1 MRALALDMGSK
12 RIGVAISDQSG
23 IIAQALETIAS
34 TNPERDLRRVL
45 EIVRDYDVTEIVIG
59 VPYNMDGSEGHQ
71 VEKVRKFKDLISGNV
86 TVPVYEW
93 DERLTTVA
101 AERALLEADMSRA
114 KRRKVI
120 DKVAAALIL
129 QGHLDRR
136 RNEALFES

>member
-1 MRALALDMGSK
+1 M
-12 RIGVAISDQSG
+12 
-23 IIAQALETIAS
+23 
-34 TNPERDLRRVL
+34 L

-136 RNEALFES
+136 HNEALFES

>member
-1 MRALALDMGSK
+1 MRALGLDMGSK

-45 EIVRDYDVTEIVIG
+45 EIVSDYDVTEIVIG

-71 VEKVRKFKDLISGNV
+71 VEKIRKFKDLISGNV

-136 RNEALFES
+136 RNEVLFES